1 MSVSSAPSRFHSI
14 DPMELLDFSKISYWS
29 CANECIEPMIR
40 SGPCSNWNEFIFA
53 HFVFFTYSMCLCG
66 CAYSAVVRRLR
77 AVGNIFFQ
85 TSQFDWTYLGK
96 VNKSGFWV
104 IISSRVVVSVCLE
117 LNIFFGAM

>member
-1 MSVSSAPSRFHSI
+1 M
-14 DPMELLDFSKISYWS
+14 
-29 CANECIEPMIR
+29 
-40 SGPCSNWNEFIFA
+40 
-53 HFVFFTYSMCLCG
+53 FVCLCG

-104 IISSRVVVSVCLE
+104 IISSRVVVCVYGIE
-117 LNIFFGAM
+117 HIFLVLCGLAVQIY